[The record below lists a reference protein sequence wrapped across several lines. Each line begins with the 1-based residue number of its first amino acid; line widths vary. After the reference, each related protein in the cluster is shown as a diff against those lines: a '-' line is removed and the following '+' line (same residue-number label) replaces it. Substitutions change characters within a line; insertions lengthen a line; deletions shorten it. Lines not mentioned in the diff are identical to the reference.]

1 MDNQKAL
8 NAVEKA
14 IDKAYEEGKKSAL
27 MGALNKSEDKG
38 RQSML
43 DNIEEIITV
52 AVMESLQ
59 FHEEFTVLTEDQTDY
74 TVSQDD
80 FESVAKMVADKVMD
94 KLSNTKTNKGCSE
107 K

>member
-1 MDNQKAL
+1 MDRD
-8 NAVEKA
+8 V
-14 IDKAYEEGKKSAL
+14 
-27 MGALNKSEDKG
+27 
-38 RQSML
+38 
-43 DNIEEIITV
+43 IIS